1 MGPRA
6 AQPDDARCITR
17 NLRNLPVAASLRAR
31 YLYCNM
37 MYTVATYLV
46 EVKSRQPFSDFL
58 HERFFQPLGMES
70 TTLQPGSARTRG
82 LGDRLATGYHWDRSG
97 ARYEGFQSPDCPESQ
112 GAGSIITSANDFIK
126 WVRAL
131 VDREHPISDRV
142 YRGLVRL
149 RSFPNPN
156 AIRLKPHTSPA
167 MYAAGWKSTTIG
179 GLWWSGTT
187 A

>member
-70 TTLQPGSARTRG
+70 PTLQPGSARTRG
-82 LGDRLATGYHWDRSG
+82 LGDRLAPGYHWDRCG
-97 ARYEGFQSPDCPESQ
+97 ACFVGFLCFVCSVCL
-112 GAGSIITSANDFIK
+112 GVGF
-126 WVRAL
+126 
-131 VDREHPISDRV
+131 
-142 YRGLVRL
+142 
-149 RSFPNPN
+149 FF
-156 AIRLKPHTSPA
+156 
-167 MYAAGWKSTTIG
+167 
-179 GLWWSGTT
+179 
-187 A
+187 